1 MIRFCE
7 VCNKYTKFYDAFGHD
22 DKAVCCVV
30 CKAPQ
35 EREEVNKKMESVKL
49 NEVERNSITLKKDAK
64 GNYAWEIK
72 LYFNDDETGTI
83 ERANNINSQLKH
95 KFD

>member
-1 MIRFCE
+1 MMIRFCE

-35 EREEVNKKMESVKL
+35 ER
-49 NEVERNSITLKKDAK
+49 
-64 GNYAWEIK
+64 
-72 LYFNDDETGTI
+72 
-83 ERANNINSQLKH
+83 
-95 KFD
+95 